1 MALRAVLST
10 AETKFSEAE
19 ELTGYSA
26 GFTQYTDPSTTTW
39 ARARNHKEKTMTTK
53 KNETP
58 PAATLHVARDRN
70 DFGWSLGTA
79 EAGGKTYR
87 IDIKWFDEPS
97 QFGIRNGH
105 VSKLFVAGAGEG
117 TVINYDRGWD
127 IRPRNAR
134 AKAILKAVLK
144 EFN

>member
-1 MALRAVLST
+1 
-10 AETKFSEAE
+10 
-19 ELTGYSA
+19 
-26 GFTQYTDPSTTTW
+26 
-39 ARARNHKEKTMTTK
+39 MTTK
-53 KNETP
+53 KNETQP
-58 PAATLHVARDRN
+58 TATLHVTRDRN

-87 IDIKWFDEPS
+87 VQIKWFDEPS
-97 QFGIRNGH
+97 QFGIKNGR

-117 TVINYDRGWD
+117 TLIHYERGWGV
-127 IRPRNAR
+127 RPRTAE